1 MPPSLRGTMS
11 IDPGRRRGIITGGT
25 WCIDR
30 NKLVDLWP
38 AEDSIAE
45 ILQEDSRGGGSG
57 CNLAIDV
64 KRLDP
69 AFPVETIGL
78 VGDDDDGRRLIAAA
92 DETGI
97 ERQQLTVTGA
107 AATQYVDAYSS
118 SRSGRRTHI
127 FHQGAAA
134 LLTPEHFNFER
145 TGARILHLGLPGVHR
160 QMDSP
165 WRGDPNGWV
174 TVLVMAR
181 SAGLLTNLELCSLAA
196 ERIAALA
203 RPCLPHLDLLIV
215 NDFEIGAIA
224 AQNTVTGG
232 RSDAAACIRAAEIAL
247 SAGSMRLVV
256 VHFPAGAIAVSR
268 DGSIVTRASV
278 RVPAPQIVGANGAGD
293 AFAAGFLY
301 AYHEGWTVP
310 DAIRLAHAAAATSLR
325 GISTTETVETWQA
338 CLAFAESCGWGSAQ
352 SLAGQ
357 VPVQ

>member
-1 MPPSLRGTMS
+1 MS

-25 WCIDR
+25 WCVDR

-45 ILQEDSRGGGSG
+45 ILREDARGGGSG

-92 DETGI
+92 DEAGI
-97 ERQQLTVTGA
+97 GRHQLTVTGA

-118 SRSGRRTHI
+118 SRSGHRTHI
-127 FHQGAAA
+127 FYQGAAA

-174 TVLVMAR
+174 TVLVKAHT
-181 SAGLLTNLELCSLAA
+181 AGLLTNLELCSLAPN
-196 ERIAALA
+196 RIATLA

-224 AQNTVTGG
+224 AESTVTGG
-232 RSDAAACIRAAEIAL
+232 RADVAACIRAAKIAL
-247 SAGSMRLVV
+247 SAGSMQFVV

-268 DGSIVTRASV
+268 DGSIVTRPSV
-278 RVPAPQIVGANGAGD
+278 RVPAQEIVGANGAGD

-310 DAIRLAHAAAATSLR
+310 DAIRLAHAVAAASLR

-338 CLAFAESCGWGSAQ
+338 CLAFGESCGWGNPQSIAGHMPAQ
-352 SLAGQ
+352 
-357 VPVQ
+357 